1 MTKRTAPT
9 SASTVCDGHT
19 VKRIPLK
26 HRQTGHLCIHNEKKN
41 RTRENGKIKLSFQL
55 KLLLL
60 CMPSPDVQ
68 NNKGKNVDRN
78 ISLVDGN
85 NIKRTTA
92 SIQSAYKTESCSY
105 PFSSSRP
112 FALPL
117 ILSFHFFHQIRLYI
131 QNKITIITV
140 VII

>member
-26 HRQTGHLCIHNEKKN
+26 HRQTGHLCIQTQQQKKN

-60 CMPSPDVQ
+60 CVPTPDAQ
-68 NNKGKNVDRN
+68 NNKKKNVDRN

-92 SIQSAYKTESCSY
+92 SIQSAYKTESCLY
-105 PFSSSRP
+105 PFSFSRP
-112 FALPL
+112 LALPL
-117 ILSFHFFHQIRLYI
+117 ILSFRFFISSLERL
-131 QNKITIITV
+131 K
-140 VII
+140 